1 MLFKI
6 GRQEEVGFLFSK
18 EVILPGFQI
27 NQLCLHIVSV
37 KMIAIKM
44 TGVKSVRELISD
56 PHPIP
61 TTHSKIPV
69 YVSTETGPT

>member
-1 MLFKI
+1 M
-6 GRQEEVGFLFSK
+6 GFLFSK

-27 NQLCLHIVSV
+27 NQLYLHMVSV

-61 TTHSKIPV
+61 TTHSKMPA
-69 YVSTETGPT
+69 YVSTETGPA

>member
-27 NQLCLHIVSV
+27 NQLYLRIVSV
-37 KMIAIKM
+37 MIAIKM
-44 TGVKSVRELISD
+44 TGVKLVRELISD

-69 YVSTETGPT
+69 YVSTETGPA

>member
-1 MLFKI
+1 M
-6 GRQEEVGFLFSK
+6 GFLFSK
-18 EVILPGFQI
+18 EVILPDFQI
-27 NQLCLHIVSV
+27 NQLYLHMVSV

-61 TTHSKIPV
+61 TTHSKMPA
-69 YVSTETGPT
+69 YVSTETGPA